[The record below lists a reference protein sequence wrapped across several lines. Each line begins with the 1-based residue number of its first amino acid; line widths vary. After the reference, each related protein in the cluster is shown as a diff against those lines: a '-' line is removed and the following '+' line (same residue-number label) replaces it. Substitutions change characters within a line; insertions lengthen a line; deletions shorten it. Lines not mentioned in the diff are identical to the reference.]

1 VSEQLSDGYDAV
13 IFDNDGVLVEPT
25 DEDILVDA
33 VTDAFEAFGVDID
46 RSFARETIEEDV
58 VPTEAVREH
67 ELDLEAFW
75 HYREL
80 TASLA
85 QQTHVR
91 EGGKQVY
98 DDVAGLEELAMPLG
112 VVSNNQHATIQF
124 LLAHHDLDYFS
135 TAYGR
140 QPTLAGA
147 AKRKPEPDYLERALA
162 DLGTSEALYVGD
174 SEKDVLAAREAGLD
188 SVFLRRDHV
197 ADTTLSVE
205 PTTEMTDLRMLV
217 DALTDQG

>member
-25 DEDILVDA
+25 DEDVLVDA
-33 VTDAFEAFGVDID
+33 VTDAFRAFDVDVD
-46 RSFARETIEEDV
+46 RSFARETIEGDV
-58 VPTEAVREH
+58 VPTGAVREH
-67 ELDLEAFW
+67 GLDLEAFW

-98 DDVAGLEELAMPLG
+98 DDVPGLEELGMPLG
-112 VVSNNQHATIQF
+112 VVSNNQHATIEF

-147 AKRKPEPDYLERALA
+147 ARRKPEPDYLERALA
-162 DLGTSEALYVGD
+162 DLGASEALYVGD
-174 SEKDVLAAREAGLD
+174 SEKDVLAARKAGLD

-197 ADTTLSVE
+197 ADATLSVE